1 MSDKKKK
8 TANKVEKVKLDE
20 PLKIDKT
27 FEEAIRATMI
37 SANKKIK
44 KSA

>member
-1 MSDKKKK
+1 MKKKK
-8 TANKVEKVKLDE
+8 TVAKVEKGNIEE

-37 SANKKIK
+37 SANKKMK